1 MSSLLYLHF
10 NLSLHCFFTVRFL
23 CYYLRGEI
31 SKSWVWTPSDWSKSI
46 TEVGAIWQIWFLSW
60 AQLLGELKAVG
71 IWVEGS
77 PVEST
82 LGPNTMRKATAAA
95 CLAKLG
101 AGNTRS
107 LTSWESLS
115 LWTSRVTFKNQ
126 KLCRSSEK
134 EANFSCQI
142 NRNLNFEGESKS
154 KTWLCRYTLFLQ
166 GLVHETLASS

>member
-1 MSSLLYLHF
+1 MYLHF

-23 CYYLRGEI
+23 HCYLRGEI

-46 TEVGAIWQIWFLSW
+46 TEVGAMWQIWFLTW

-71 IWVEGS
+71 IWVEGF

-82 LGPNTMRKATAAA
+82 LGPNTMRIATVAA
-95 CLAKLG
+95 CLAKLE

-107 LTSWESLS
+107 LTSWESLL

-134 EANFSCQI
+134 ETNFSCQI
-142 NRNLNFEGESKS
+142 NRNLNFEGQSRS
-154 KTWLCRYTLFLQ
+154 KTWLCRYILFLQ